1 MRNECLARANT
12 ETLAPS
18 KNIPKPSIHKLV
30 ESKETNTPTLPT
42 AAAESIALRSPI
54 ALINLAAGISAT
66 SVPTMT
72 SPVMIPAVGR
82 LAPSA

>member
-1 MRNECLARANT
+1 MRNECLAKANT

-30 ESKETNTPTLPT
+30 DSKETNTPTLPT

-54 ALINLAAGISAT
+54 ALISLAAGISAT